1 MIKDNE
7 MGGTLMKKVVL
18 SLILL
23 GMFSWTIYDF
33 FVSTSD
39 ESKHQSLVE
48 DTEKAEI
55 KEGREKDGQVEDA
68 GENTIGLEIGQL
80 APDFA
85 LTTLNGDEV
94 SLSDYRGQPLM
105 LNFWATWCPP
115 CRAEMPDMKKFYQ
128 NTDVEILAINLT
140 DTETDINE
148 VQEFVDK
155 YDLTFPILLD
165 EAIEVAMIYAIQP
178 IPTSFMI
185 DSEGI
190 IRFKTSGPLTYEQMM
205 QVLEEIN

>member
-55 KEGREKDGQVEDA
+55 KEGREADDQVEDA
-68 GENTIGLEIGQL
+68 GENIIGLEIGQL

>member
-1 MIKDNE
+1 
-7 MGGTLMKKVVL
+7 MKKVVL

-33 FVSTSD
+33 FTSTSD
-39 ESKHQSLVE
+39 ESKHQSLEE

-55 KEGREKDGQVEDA
+55 KEGREEDGRVEDA

-80 APDFA
+80 APDFV
-85 LTTLNGDEV
+85 LTTLSGDEV

-115 CRAEMPDMKKFYQ
+115 CRAEMPDMEKFYQ

-140 DTETDINE
+140 DTEADINE

-205 QVLEEIN
+205 QVLEEID